1 MFCKRC
7 GTKLQE
13 GDVFCSICGERQTPA
28 PAVPAQPAVQDDYP
42 GTEPL
47 YPLNGQIPE
56 EAPGTEPLYPLNGQ
70 IPEEAPGTEPL
81 YPLNGQI
88 PEEAPGTEPLYPLN
102 GRLPDEPPG
111 TEPLYPLN
119 GQIPEEA
126 PGTEPLY
133 PLNGRIPEEAPGA
146 GPLTPP
152 YPSATDQSSPYAT
165 FVQQQDAMFGAER
178 LSPNDPF
185 AMTAGAQPTA
195 EKAGKKGKKKDKKKK
210 KKKGKIVL
218 IVLLALILALA
229 GTAAALHFTGV
240 IDLTRIRDID
250 LKSFFSGN
258 GLFKETV
265 MDAAFYVKDGELYVA
280 YSGKKDIETKK
291 LTSDYLT
298 ADYEDSDNY
307 EYYGSTP
314 VKCVFNQTK
323 KRILFPDYVSE
334 DMTCTL
340 YYMDLDVKK
349 SEDLEKVKI
358 AENVSAYYVA
368 DDGEKAAYVVK
379 TEDGSSLY
387 TYDFSG
393 KKLVTE
399 NMSACRFNN
408 QAGTLVYT
416 EKDEG
421 TETYVYYYADT
432 SGESTRIGEGT
443 GSFLYED
450 TENNI
455 LCFADGN
462 KIYTVK
468 DGKNATEIC
477 DCSVLK
483 DANSFDIEYADES
496 HVYFT
501 VSFGYSTKFV
511 SLIEDPNVNSDR
523 FVSMPDRNNQKYWA
537 EWQEGWGGD
546 PYPTAYTDAY
556 YEEETAYK
564 EAQMRIA
571 LREYTSEMSTYDIP
585 DNKLYYA
592 TGGKYQEVAAH
603 VSTVDYFNGYIVY
616 TTVSGAEEKLNFA
629 DFARTLTEDDLNY
642 QAVKDSFTKALQLR
656 KTGYLVVR
664 GESVPFAE
672 APQFDADGNE
682 NRSFTSMSV
691 DIDPKGTAVYYIAE
705 LNKSGNGTLCKR
717 FINDAVLEDS
727 ETVYESVCAF
737 FFAENGDLY
746 TFRNTKAVEDSDVYV
761 IGEIYC
767 NSKLIATDVAGVNY
781 SRLRYA
787 MFDESENGDYY
798 NFATDLSVKDYTL
811 TLRQYN
817 GSDTV
822 SVAKNA
828 YHLVDLGY
836 NRAFYTDLA
845 AEDSSNTK
853 KAEEDTTSAAPEEEP
868 DEVWGDEDE
877 ETAETKYYRM
887 WYVKDGEKTSV
898 ESKIDNLFAG
908 STN

>member
-28 PAVPAQPAVQDDYP
+28 PTAPAQPAVQDDYP

-47 YPLNGQIPE
+47 YPLNGAIPDE
-56 EAPGTEPLYPLNGQ
+56 APGTEPLYPLNGAIPDEAPGTEPLYPLNGQ
-70 IPEEAPGTEPL
+70 IPDEAPGTEPL
-81 YPLNGQI
+81 YPLNGAI
-88 PEEAPGTEPLYPLN
+88 PDEAPGTEPLYPLN
-102 GRLPDEPPG
+102 GRVPG
-111 TEPLYPLN
+111 EM
-119 GQIPEEA
+119 
-126 PGTEPLY
+126 
-133 PLNGRIPEEAPGA
+133 PGA

-152 YPSATDQSSPYAT
+152 YPSAAADRSSPYAA
-165 FVQQQDAMFGAER
+165 FVQQQDALFGAER

-185 AMTAGAQPTA
+185 AKTAGAQPTA
-195 EKAGKKGKKKDKKKK
+195 GKDGKKGKKKKK
-210 KKKGKIVL
+210 KKKGRIVL

-280 YSGKKDIETKK
+280 YSGKNDIETKK

-298 ADYEDSDNY
+298 SAYEESDDY

-314 VKCVFNQTK
+314 IKCVFNKTK
-323 KRILFPDYVSE
+323 KRILFPDLGTE
-334 DMTCTL
+334 NRPCTL

-349 SEDLEKVKI
+349 SEAPEKVKI

-368 DDGEKAAYVVK
+368 DDGEKAAYVAT
-379 TEDGSSLY
+379 TEDGSRLY
-387 TYDFSG
+387 VYDFSE

-399 NMSACRFNN
+399 NMSDCRFNSKT
-408 QAGTLVYT
+408 GTLVYT
-416 EKDEG
+416 EPNGDDE
-421 TETYVYYYADT
+421 TFVLYYADT
-432 SGESTRIGEGT
+432 SGDSTRIGEGT
-443 GSFLYED
+443 DPFLYED
-450 TENNI
+450 AENNI
-455 LCFADGN
+455 ICYADGS
-462 KIYTVK
+462 KIYTVT

-477 DCSVLK
+477 DCSLIK
-483 DANSFDIEYADES
+483 NADSFDIEYADES

-501 VSFGYSTKFV
+501 VSFDSSTEFS
-511 SLIEDPNVNSDR
+511 SLTDDPDEYSDR
-523 FVSMPDRNNQKYWA
+523 SVPMPDRNDTKYWA
-537 EWQEGWGGD
+537 ETQEGWGGD

-556 YEEETAYK
+556 YAEEAAYK

-571 LREYTSEMSTYDIP
+571 LREYINGMNSYDIP
-585 DNKLYYA
+585 DNKLCYA
-592 TGGKYQEVAAH
+592 TGGKYQELAAH
-603 VSTVDYFNGYIVY
+603 VSTVDYSNGYIIY
-616 TTVSGAEEKLNFA
+616 TTVSGKQEKLNFA
-629 DFARTLTEDDLNY
+629 DFAKTFTEEDLDY
-642 QAVKDSFTKALQLR
+642 QTVRDSFTKALDLR
-656 KTGYLVVR
+656 RTAYLVVR

-672 APQFDADGNE
+672 APQYDADGNE
-682 NRSFTSMSV
+682 NRSFASMSLDV
-691 DIDPKGTAVYYIAE
+691 DPKGAAVYYIAD

-717 FINDAVLEDS
+717 IIKDAVLEDS

-737 FFAENGDLY
+737 FFTEEGDLY
-746 TFRNTKAVEDSDVYV
+746 TFRNTKAIEDSDVYV

-767 NSKLIATDVAGVNY
+767 NSKLIATDVVGVNY

-787 MFDESENGDYY
+787 MFDESVNKGYY

-817 GSDTV
+817 GSDAV
-822 SVAKNA
+822 SVAKKA

-845 AEDSSNTK
+845 TEDGSDAN
-853 KAEEDTTSAAPEEEP
+853 KAEENTTSAAPEEEP
-868 DEVWGDEDE
+868 DDLEAE
-877 ETAETKYYRM
+877 ETAEQKYYRM
-887 WYVKDGEKTSV
+887 WYVKDGEKKSV

-908 STN
+908 SSN